1 MFHQFTNSDEQAL
14 RDQMQEEAKNRVTYR
29 LILEEIAK
37 EEKIEVTDEDAETE
51 ATNLAT
57 RYQMDKDE
65 FLKLFGG
72 LDMVKYDLKMRQALE
87 VLKK

>member
-1 MFHQFTNSDEQAL
+1 
-14 RDQMQEEAKNRVTYR
+14 
-29 LILEEIAK
+29 
-37 EEKIEVTDEDAETE
+37 
-51 ATNLAT
+51 
-57 RYQMDKDE
+57 MDKDE